1 MPKVALYARYSTD
14 NQSVVSIEDQFRIC
28 REHASRERW
37 QVVDT
42 YHDAAISGAS
52 VILRPGVQSLLQ
64 DAQRGKFDIVLAEA
78 LDRVSR
84 DQADVATLFKHLRFA
99 GVQIV
104 TLAEGEISELHVGLK
119 GTMNAL
125 FLKDL
130 AAKTHRG
137 LRGRVEKG
145 KAGGGLCYGY
155 DVVKRTDSEGEPVRG
170 ERKINE
176 AEASIVRRIY
186 REFAVGKSPRAI
198 ATDLNRDGIPGPF
211 GHTWGDTTIRGHA
224 CRGNGVVNNELYAGV
239 LVWNRQRFIKDPNTG
254 KRVSR
259 PNPEA
264 KWIRTDVPE
273 LRIVDDELWQQV
285 KLRQAELAKQ
295 FEPTIRGVRAAR
307 AERLNRLRRPAFLLS
322 GLLTC
327 GCCGT
332 RYGIVVNDRYGCL
345 GHFRKGTC
353 DNGRTIR
360 RDDIERRVLAGLTD
374 KLVSP
379 EAVAVAVRAYAE
391 ETNRQN
397 HERRAQAETSR
408 RALEKI
414 ERGIKGILDAI
425 EDGMYEPVMKARMSE
440 LEHQKAEIEK
450 RLAEAPADMPDV
462 HPNIAEHY
470 RAKVIRLA
478 ETLAEP
484 ESNGEARED
493 IRSLIGEVVITPGE
507 KRGESHATLRGEL
520 MGILD
525 LAAGRR
531 RSPGPEVIT
540 NALACPRNQRYR
552 RYQIARQPGPQK
564 GGRASLLS
572 AANSKLRPDRPA
584 DHFAAHSRTPVAAAA
599 AASAREA
606 ATRYR
611 TAQPLPPLSFFLRD
625 TTAPNRL
632 GHYSDLLLTRHATL
646 RRAFDDATCGAL
658 LGARWPGQPSRMRSP
673 VWVGGGRRQRSE
685 KAFAGSPV
693 PKN

>member
-1 MPKVALYARYSTD
+1 MTRVALYARYSSD
-14 NQSVVSIEDQFRIC
+14 SQRDASIEDQLRLC
-28 REHASRERW
+28 SEYAQKQGWR
-37 QVVDT
+37 VVDT
-42 YHDAAISGAS
+42 YFDRAVSGDTLLRDG
-52 VILRPGVQSLLQ
+52 ILEVMQ
-64 DAQRGKFDIVLAEA
+64 DALKHGFDVVLAEA

-84 DQADVATLFKHLRFA
+84 DQADVAAVFKRLRFA
-99 GVQIV
+99 SVKLV
-104 TLAEGEISELHVGLK
+104 TVAEGDISELHVGLK

-155 DVVKRTDSEGEPVRG
+155 EVVKRTDSEGEPVRG

-176 AEASIVRRIY
+176 AEAVVVCRIF

-264 KWIRTDVPE
+264 KWIRTEVPE
-273 LRIVDDELWQQV
+273 LRIVDDELWQRV

-295 FEPTIRGVRAAR
+295 FEATINGVQAAR

-327 GCCGT
+327 GCCRGK
-332 RYGIVVNDRYGCL
+332 YGIVVNDRYGCL
-345 GHFRKGTC
+345 SHFRKGIC

-391 ETNRQN
+391 ETNRQSR
-397 HERRAQAETSR
+397 ERRAQAETSR
-408 RALEKI
+408 RALEKV
-414 ERGIKGILDAI
+414 ERGIKGSLDAI
-425 EDGMYEPVMKARMSE
+425 EDGMYQPAMKARMSE
-440 LEHQKAEIEK
+440 LEQQKAEIEK
-450 RLAEAPADMPDV
+450 RLAEVSADMPDV

-470 RAKVIRLA
+470 RAKVILLA
-478 ETLAEP
+478 ETLAEA

-507 KRGESHATLRGEL
+507 KRGESNATLRGEL
-520 MGILD
+520 MAILD

-531 RSPGPEVIT
+531 GAPKTEVIT
-540 NALACPRNQRYR
+540 NALAG
-552 RYQIARQPGPQK
+552 PGFEP
-564 GGRASLLS
+564 
-572 AANSKLRPDRPA
+572 
-584 DHFAAHSRTPVAAAA
+584 TP
-599 AASAREA
+599 
-606 ATRYR
+606 
-611 TAQPLPPLSFFLRD
+611 
-625 TTAPNRL
+625 
-632 GHYSDLLLTRHATL
+632 
-646 RRAFDDATCGAL
+646 
-658 LGARWPGQPSRMRSP
+658 
-673 VWVGGGRRQRSE
+673 
-685 KAFAGSPV
+685 
-693 PKN
+693 

>member
-1 MPKVALYARYSTD
+1 MLKVALYARYSTD
-14 NQSVVSIEDQFRIC
+14 NQSVASIEDQFRIC
-28 REHASRERW
+28 REHVGREGW

-42 YHDAAISGAS
+42 YQDAAISGAS

-176 AEASIVRRIY
+176 VEAVVVRRIF
-186 REFAVGKSPRAI
+186 REFAAGKSPRAI
-198 ATDLNRDGIPGPF
+198 AADLNRDGIPGPF
-211 GHTWGDTTIRGHA
+211 GRTWGDTTIRGHA
-224 CRGNGVVNNELYAGV
+224 CRGNGVVNNELYASV

-264 KWIRTDVPE
+264 KWIRTEVPE
-273 LRIVDDELWQQV
+273 LRIVDDELWQRV

-295 FEPTIRGVRAAR
+295 FEATTKGVRAAR

-327 GCCGT
+327 GCCGGK
-332 RYGIVVNDRYGCL
+332 YGIVVNDRYGCL
-345 GHFRKGTC
+345 SHFRKGIC
-353 DNGRTIR
+353 DNARTVR

-397 HERRAQAETSR
+397 HERRAQAEASR

-414 ERGIKGILDAI
+414 ERSIKGIMDAI
-425 EDGMYEPVMKARMSE
+425 EDGMYQPAMKARMVE
-440 LEHQKAEIEK
+440 LAQQKAEIEA
-450 RLAEAPADMPDV
+450 RLAEAPADLPDV

-493 IRSLIGEVVITPGE
+493 IRSLVGEVVITPGD
-507 KRGESHATLRGEL
+507 KRGESHAILRGEL
-520 MGILD
+520 MAILD

-531 RSPGPEVIT
+531 RPARPEVIT
-540 NALACPRNQRYR
+540 NALAGPRNHFHYN
-552 RYQIARQPGPQK
+552 
-564 GGRASLLS
+564 SL
-572 AANSKLRPDRPA
+572 
-584 DHFAAHSRTPVAAAA
+584 TVPV
-599 AASAREA
+599 
-606 ATRYR
+606 
-611 TAQPLPPLSFFLRD
+611 
-625 TTAPNRL
+625 
-632 GHYSDLLLTRHATL
+632 
-646 RRAFDDATCGAL
+646 
-658 LGARWPGQPSRMRSP
+658 
-673 VWVGGGRRQRSE
+673 
-685 KAFAGSPV
+685 
-693 PKN
+693 

>member
-14 NQSVVSIEDQFRIC
+14 NQSAASIEDQFRTC
-28 REHASRERW
+28 RDHVGREGW
-37 QVVDT
+37 QVVNT
-42 YHDAAISGAS
+42 YQDAAISGAS

-78 LDRVSR
+78 LDRISR

-125 FLKDL
+125 FKDL
-130 AAKTHRG
+130 AAKTHRA

-176 AEASIVRRIY
+176 AEAVVVRRIF
-186 REFAVGKSPRAI
+186 REFATGKSPRAI
-198 ATDLNRDGIPGPF
+198 ATDLNRDAIPGPF

-224 CRGNGVVNNELYAGV
+224 CRGNGVVNNELYAGL

-264 KWIRTDVPE
+264 KWIRTEVPE
-273 LRIVDDELWQQV
+273 LRIVDDELWQRV
-285 KLRQAELAKQ
+285 KLRQAELAEQ
-295 FEPTIRGVRAAR
+295 FEATIIGVRAAR

-327 GCCGT
+327 GCCGGK
-332 RYGIVVNDRYGCL
+332 YGIVVNDRYGCL

-353 DNGRTIR
+353 DNGRTVR
-360 RDDIERRVLAGLTD
+360 RDDIERRVLVGLTD
-374 KLVSP
+374 KLVSA

-397 HERRAQAETSR
+397 HERRAQAETDR
-408 RALEKI
+408 RAPEKI
-414 ERGIKGILDAI
+414 ERSIKGIMDAI
-425 EDGMYEPVMKARMSE
+425 EDGMYQPAMKARMGE
-440 LEHQKAEIEK
+440 LEEQKAEIEA
-450 RLAEAPADMPDV
+450 RLADAPADLPDV

-493 IRSLIGEVVITPGE
+493 IRSLVGEVVITPGD
-507 KRGESHATLRGEL
+507 KRGESHAILRGEL
-520 MGILD
+520 MAILD

-531 RSPGPEVIT
+531 RSPKPEVIT
-540 NALACPRNQRYR
+540 NALAGPGFEPM
-552 RYQIARQPGPQK
+552 AR
-564 GGRASLLS
+564 
-572 AANSKLRPDRPA
+572 RPA
-584 DHFAAHSRTPVAAAA
+584 ELGRPSVPTPLEYHS
-599 AASAREA
+599 
-606 ATRYR
+606 
-611 TAQPLPPLSFFLRD
+611 LD
-625 TTAPNRL
+625 
-632 GHYSDLLLTRHATL
+632 
-646 RRAFDDATCGAL
+646 
-658 LGARWPGQPSRMRSP
+658 
-673 VWVGGGRRQRSE
+673 
-685 KAFAGSPV
+685 
-693 PKN
+693 

>member
-1 MPKVALYARYSTD
+1 MPKAALYARYSTD

-28 REHASRERW
+28 REHAGRERW
-37 QVVDT
+37 QVIDT

-170 ERKINE
+170 ERRINE
-176 AEASIVRRIY
+176 AEAATVRRIF
-186 REFAVGKSPRAI
+186 REFAAGKSPRAI
-198 ATDLNRDGIPGPF
+198 ATDLNRAGIPGPF

-224 CRGNGVVNNELYAGV
+224 CRGNGIVNNELYAGV

-264 KWIRTDVPE
+264 KWIRTEVPE
-273 LRIVDDELWQQV
+273 LGIVDDELWQRV

-295 FEPTIRGVRAAR
+295 FEATTEGVRAAR
-307 AERLNRLRRPAFLLS
+307 AKRLNGLRRPAFLLS

-327 GCCGT
+327 GCCGGK
-332 RYGIVVNDRYGCL
+332 YGIVVNDRYGCL

-360 RDDIERRVLAGLTD
+360 RDEIERRVLTGLTD

-379 EAVAVAVRAYAE
+379 EAVAVAVRAYVE

-408 RALEKI
+408 RAL
-414 ERGIKGILDAI
+414 G
-425 EDGMYEPVMKARMSE
+425 ED
-440 LEHQKAEIEK
+440 
-450 RLAEAPADMPDV
+450 
-462 HPNIAEHY
+462 
-470 RAKVIRLA
+470 
-478 ETLAEP
+478 
-484 ESNGEARED
+484 
-493 IRSLIGEVVITPGE
+493 
-507 KRGESHATLRGEL
+507 
-520 MGILD
+520 
-525 LAAGRR
+525 
-531 RSPGPEVIT
+531 
-540 NALACPRNQRYR
+540 
-552 RYQIARQPGPQK
+552 
-564 GGRASLLS
+564 
-572 AANSKLRPDRPA
+572 
-584 DHFAAHSRTPVAAAA
+584 
-599 AASAREA
+599 
-606 ATRYR
+606 
-611 TAQPLPPLSFFLRD
+611 
-625 TTAPNRL
+625 
-632 GHYSDLLLTRHATL
+632 
-646 RRAFDDATCGAL
+646 
-658 LGARWPGQPSRMRSP
+658 
-673 VWVGGGRRQRSE
+673 
-685 KAFAGSPV
+685 
-693 PKN
+693 